1 MSTRLGVNDKGYLL
15 NDFNELFGRIWNALP
30 CPFNDVEIVREHNA
44 MVPVK
49 YIDMAVEMEA
59 AGYNVRHMFRD
70 STHFTWQVTPD
81 EEYEVSFTLQHPQQH
96 DAVCVERRFML
107 LPVIDGQK
115 VLRYPDNPLVH
126 AWGDQWDKWCDWARP
141 AGQLVMEMHEAW
153 ETVRQLVNMASTAGQ
168 IKRMVPELL
177 NYLPKEKAEALR
189 AQKRS
194 SSIPYEWS
202 AYDRKRVQRM
212 LFCAAKCYLL
222 PKGDGKI
229 EDPPNVW
236 VERKGV

>member
-15 NDFNELFGRIWNALP
+15 ENFNELFGRIWKAMP
-30 CPFNDVEIVREHNA
+30 CPFTDADLVRAHNA

-59 AGYNVRHMFRD
+59 AKYNVRHMFRD
-70 STHFTWQVTPD
+70 RTCFTWQVTPD
-81 EEYEVSFTLQHPQQH
+81 EEYEVNLAVQHWLGRD
-96 DAVCVERRFML
+96 DAVCVERSFMI
-107 LPVIDGQK
+107 LPVIDGKK
-115 VLRYPDNPLVH
+115 VLRYPDPLAH
-126 AWGDQWDKWCDWARP
+126 AWGDQWGKWCDWARP

-153 ETVRQLVNMASTAGQ
+153 QTVQQLVNMASTAGQ

-177 NYLPKEKAEALR
+177 NYLPKDKAEELR

-202 AYDRKRVQRM
+202 AYDRRRVQRM

-222 PKGDGKI
+222 PKGDGNI